1 MYNLDKTVVTKTP
14 LYWAQKT
21 SDTLMKKFTPPELPP
36 ASRWHYHQGVFL
48 CGVDLVFNKTGEQKY
63 FDYIKAYVDH
73 LIDEDGN
80 LLFARDELDSIQA
93 GLLLFPLYKATGEKK
108 YKLAAERLRHL
119 FPTLNVTNEGGFWHK
134 DKYPYQMWLDGLY
147 MGGPFALHYAKDFNE
162 PQLIDMVIHQEKLM
176 RKYTKNDTTGLYHHG
191 WDEKAQQPWVLP
203 NGKAPEIWGRALG
216 WYGLA
221 VIDMIDLLPEDHPQ
235 KADWIAFIQDYVI
248 NLVKYQDQETG
259 LWYQIVDKSN
269 HEDNWLET
277 SASSLFV
284 YVIAKA
290 VLKQYVSANYADAAK
305 KGFDGII
312 NNKIEESPS
321 GDITIKDIVIGTSIG
336 VYDYYITRER
346 SSNDLHGAGAF
357 IMACMEMEKLAS
369 VEVSD

>member
-1 MYNLDKTVVTKTP
+1 MTLTNQTETKTP

-21 SDTLMKKFTPPELPP
+21 CDTLMGRFTAPELPP

-48 CGVDLVFNKTGEQKY
+48 CGMDLVYNETNDQKY
-63 FDYIKAYVDH
+63 FDYYKAYVDH
-73 LIDEDGN
+73 LIDENGN
-80 LLFARDELDSIQA
+80 FLFARDELDSIQA

-108 YKLAAERLRHL
+108 YQIAAEKLRDL
-119 FPTLNVTNEGGFWHK
+119 FNTLNLTSEGGFWHK

-147 MGGPFALHYAKDFNE
+147 MGGPFALHYANDFNE
-162 PQLIDMVIHQEKLM
+162 PELIDMVIHQEKLM
-176 RKYTKNDTTGLYHHG
+176 RKHTVNEENGLYHHG
-191 WDEKAQQPWVLP
+191 WDEKAVQPWSLP

-235 KADWIAFIQDYVI
+235 KADWITFIQDYVT
-248 NLVKYQDQETG
+248 NLVKYQDKETG
-259 LWYQIVDKSN
+259 LWYQIIDKIDR
-269 HEDNWLET
+269 EDNWLET

-290 VLKQYVSANYADAAK
+290 VSKNYVGKEFAKYAEH
-305 KGFDGII
+305 GFNGII
-312 NNKIEESPS
+312 EHKVEESES
-321 GDITIKDIVIGTSIG
+321 GDITLKDIVIGTSIG

-346 SSNDLHGAGAF
+346 SENDLHGAGAF
-357 IMACMEMEKLAS
+357 IMACMEMEKL
-369 VEVSD
+369 VGGE